1 MYIADYNS
9 EKSLQM
15 QIRLHQLRGTA
26 YDKYTVF
33 FTTLLPCLCWFSCL
47 SKLGYTI
54 YTLLTGHRLK
64 LALVIM
70 FCDALK
76 KFLAYVDFPVY
87 QKPGLHDLH
96 MVNWS

>member
-1 MYIADYNS
+1 M
-9 EKSLQM
+9 
-15 QIRLHQLRGTA
+15 
-26 YDKYTVF
+26 
-33 FTTLLPCLCWFSCL
+33 
-47 SKLGYTI
+47 I

-96 MVNWS
+96 MGSVWIELIVAENLKLKTENTVAK